1 MSFFDMMPWVAGGNV
16 ASGAPLTAAAPAS
29 SCTPPHGTTS
39 PPCDAVTKAVCASP
53 TSSTPALHGKPHKER
68 KMQELDPLTR
78 WRCRRCG
85 VVLQPPLDAATGK
98 PRYGVM
104 MTEHLEGISSGGTTR
119 LATGVVVCAS
129 GTMRYEKVLH
139 EKDTLSHPQ
148 PSKRPRDDAGEGLAR
163 GRATE
168 EDSVVAGTRESQSH
182 EHDDIDK
189 TTACEAIRRLLR
201 QCQQGARQHGNAN
214 ASPSP
219 LLFIVVENP
228 KTPANAGGILRAMR
242 CYGLHGPAVAA
253 ATAVAESAEGSVR
266 HRVGSFIY
274 SGTRLQKAMAH
285 SEDEYG
291 YQQKEPRSPSPS
303 SVCVVAVELVEGAI
317 PLPFYEHPFSH
328 PTQQGPL
335 PRVEKDATSTV
346 AHLPMVFYVLGAED
360 GTLSAHHVQHD
371 VDDVVFIPTTGSMNL
386 AATVNV
392 LLYDRLSKE
401 CCGVPP
407 IDLAE
412 LRALLCGSASRD
424 GTALR
429 HPSAAQPLL
438 ANAPV
443 FARCIRLHCILFDV
457 VLHDDAG
464 DPDMIGSGLCSSP
477 SVAGALAVA
486 VGAHTGTGVTE
497 DGGTDEGH
505 GGSNWLSLAAAS
517 SVASAACALTWLLTV
532 FLPLSRVPAL
542 AIGLTVSRPAF
553 AGPGNEVG
561 ADTPMQ
567 WCYVERGASRSVPY
581 DALWAHWTAMVTP
594 PESRRAGS
602 RLASAPCFAE
612 GDHGN
617 DFIVWGR
624 LQHCT
629 ERVTTVLFGG
639 QPAGSVTAK
648 STRLCALLAVLGDV
662 RACATRQSTS
672 DPLPVLLSDE
682 TSVPQ
687 RLLFQWF
694 TFLGLRSAS
703 SLECRPSVELS
714 TEIHAIVSTRDWLAE
729 LSACNSI
736 YSLGHWLHLVSQWLT
751 FRVLEA
757 ALELL
762 PSVLRWKTGSAS
774 AAETHLLFRAD
785 VDLSRCCSAGLCSG
799 PDTSIAA
806 ALPEL
811 SKAEAA
817 LVCVL
822 ERLMNAAIGPAGGLR
837 KSLGRSAT
845 AHALILEPEAHGVVT
860 CRLHL
865 GSPPPKWERNG
876 LPVRGVSV
884 PPLSHSFATRQPALS
899 SAPPTARAA
908 HSPVVAALL
917 SWYAVDFEAVFAV
930 RCYTDD
936 AGCSGQAHEGPA
948 LGSLGRC
955 LLLAIWLS
963 LALVDVDEGVGAAAP
978 CPPVTWKGTL
988 YYSSRR
994 NVLHVRDWGTALH
1007 LRHVASCLSAGD
1019 DQVMGGDTANAGAL
1033 QDGNS
1038 RGRECGAA
1046 VKRAVST
1053 VVNSFARAR
1062 IAAVAAQARTRLQA
1076 QSTTHLTFS
1085 KAHDP
1090 RVHTTTTSRGAGDST
1105 SRSTCRLLHICGD
1118 DGAAA
1123 EDDDECVLLSWSCD
1137 TAKEESGPREGGS
1150 GISLVQPQQ
1159 GKPRRGG
1166 GDPLP
1171 STDPLVSASLHSS
1184 WLDYSIEEFA
1194 EANDGTIGQPL
1205 VAQAPAPQVKE
1216 DSEHF
1221 ALDPAL
1227 AVPLVE
1233 LESHLRELLTRNA
1246 LSEMLS
1252 LVGLTGGLA
1261 WRTCGN
1267 GEVAARQHLA
1277 SHARSHNVRT
1287 EAQRRFGGSGA
1298 LPVDEVQLHE
1308 DEQPPSP
1315 AAAHVDVSLLTW
1327 RALAA
1332 LASSKAARL
1341 QEDEESTRSA
1351 LCRAEHRMRQY
1362 VHARCTHIGAL
1373 LLLQSREARGRLHLS
1388 QVWDLEQEEWQAR
1401 WSTVLVPERPP
1412 QEPGERCPSKRDY
1425 NHGNSTT
1432 VDTATDVLDML
1443 PNGIRGVRAAVRHPS
1458 RPRFTKKPAR
1468 QSRRLPQ
1475 PSISPEESAGAA
1487 GATASAAPLTIAH
1500 DAATSCASA
1509 NTSPSASARTST
1521 RRCLNELPLNHRRID
1536 AGFARIVPPHQLV
1549 SPPRTAAIC
1558 WRLVAEDGA
1567 ALVDHDSA
1575 RRKASLLRHEGTHCD
1590 TAARR
1595 GPSAKES
1602 TSAAV
1607 AEAICT
1613 AAAVKRKPKE
1623 RLATHAGLRV
1633 SAAPPVLTHVATHV
1647 ASTTSAP
1654 PRRLRA
1660 PVVTWSDDVQQY

>member
-1 MSFFDMMPWVAGGNV
+1 
-16 ASGAPLTAAAPAS
+16 
-29 SCTPPHGTTS
+29 
-39 PPCDAVTKAVCASP
+39 
-53 TSSTPALHGKPHKER
+53 
-68 KMQELDPLTR
+68 
-78 WRCRRCG
+78 
-85 VVLQPPLDAATGK
+85 
-98 PRYGVM
+98 
-104 MTEHLEGISSGGTTR
+104 
-119 LATGVVVCAS
+119 
-129 GTMRYEKVLH
+129 
-139 EKDTLSHPQ
+139 
-148 PSKRPRDDAGEGLAR
+148 
-163 GRATE
+163 
-168 EDSVVAGTRESQSH
+168 
-182 EHDDIDK
+182 
-189 TTACEAIRRLLR
+189 
-201 QCQQGARQHGNAN
+201 
-214 ASPSP
+214 
-219 LLFIVVENP
+219 
-228 KTPANAGGILRAMR
+228 
-242 CYGLHGPAVAA
+242 
-253 ATAVAESAEGSVR
+253 
-266 HRVGSFIY
+266 
-274 SGTRLQKAMAH
+274 
-285 SEDEYG
+285 
-291 YQQKEPRSPSPS
+291 
-303 SVCVVAVELVEGAI
+303 
-317 PLPFYEHPFSH
+317 
-328 PTQQGPL
+328 
-335 PRVEKDATSTV
+335 
-346 AHLPMVFYVLGAED
+346 
-360 GTLSAHHVQHD
+360 
-371 VDDVVFIPTTGSMNL
+371 
-386 AATVNV
+386 
-392 LLYDRLSKE
+392 
-401 CCGVPP
+401 
-407 IDLAE
+407 
-412 LRALLCGSASRD
+412 
-424 GTALR
+424 
-429 HPSAAQPLL
+429 
-438 ANAPV
+438 
-443 FARCIRLHCILFDV
+443 
-457 VLHDDAG
+457 
-464 DPDMIGSGLCSSP
+464 MIGSGLCSSP

-497 DGGTDEGH
+497 DGGADEGH

-517 SVASAACALTWLLTV
+517 SVASAACALKWLLTV

-799 PDTSIAA
+799 PDSTACPAQQKGGFARLRPSCWMRYRTTASTPAAAPPSTASIAA

-884 PPLSHSFATRQPALS
+884 PPLSHSFVTRQPALS

-917 SWYAVDFEAVFAV
+917 SWYAVDFEAVFGRLYRVWRLAQRYHSRCPAKSCGEIGAAEAAALHDSGPWRGVVDAAV

-1401 WSTVLVPERPP
+1401 WSTVLVPE
-1412 QEPGERCPSKRDY
+1412 C
-1425 NHGNSTT
+1425 
-1432 VDTATDVLDML
+1432 VLRSL
-1443 PNGIRGVRAAVRHPS
+1443 LHEKA
-1458 RPRFTKKPAR
+1458 
-1468 QSRRLPQ
+1468 
-1475 PSISPEESAGAA
+1475 AA
-1487 GATASAAPLTIAH
+1487 GAWRALPQQEGLQSRQQHDCRHRNRRLGYASQWHQRGPRGSAASLKVVPSPPPPAADEARTHRMFLLCGDVEEVDRGAPDRASQRSPRVKADDSHSPPSRQRNQQEPQAPLLAPLRSPSLTMRPRRAPRQTCPDKPAARVPVSTYASAA
-1500 DAATSCASA
+1500 AARSA
-1509 NTSPSASARTST
+1509 VPVLSISLCETSPSASARTST

-1613 AAAVKRKPKE
+1613 AAAVKRKRADSESRGAPLGTAPPSPSTAKE